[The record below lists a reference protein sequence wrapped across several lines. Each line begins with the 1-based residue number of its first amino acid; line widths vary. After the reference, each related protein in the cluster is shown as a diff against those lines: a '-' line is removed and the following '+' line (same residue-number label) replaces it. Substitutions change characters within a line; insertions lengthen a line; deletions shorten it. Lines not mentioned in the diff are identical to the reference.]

1 MHTAKMFML
10 LGLLASTEREQ
21 SLHKFITT
29 YCMTKVITTL
39 DLKKNT
45 YIDAHGK

>member
-1 MHTAKMFML
+1 MFML
-10 LGLLASTEREQ
+10 LGLLVLTEKEQ

-39 DLKKNT
+39 DSEKN
-45 YIDAHGK
+45 YLH